1 MSYLPLGVPGR
12 KNDSSKS
19 SADKIRKKSSDK
31 SSMARNVP
39 EFYWAPSKNKIYTP
53 LFGFLRSP
61 FFKKKYKFRPSPPPP
76 LFQSRP
82 SPFLVPDPRSF
93 WLSGMSSYRLCSLT
107 NQNAEFHAAAN
118 QIPTFRVLNQ
128 SHSFPGRTDE
138 KRGQ

>member
-1 MSYLPLGVPGR
+1 MYPVEKMTHPSHLQTKSGRNPPINPQWLEMFRNFTGPLP
-12 KNDSSKS
+12 
-19 SADKIRKKSSDK
+19 KIK
-31 SSMARNVP
+31 
-39 EFYWAPSKNKIYTP
+39 YTP
-53 LFGFLRSP
+53 RFLAFCVLP
-61 FFKKKYKFRPSPPPP
+61 FSRKYNFRPSPPPP